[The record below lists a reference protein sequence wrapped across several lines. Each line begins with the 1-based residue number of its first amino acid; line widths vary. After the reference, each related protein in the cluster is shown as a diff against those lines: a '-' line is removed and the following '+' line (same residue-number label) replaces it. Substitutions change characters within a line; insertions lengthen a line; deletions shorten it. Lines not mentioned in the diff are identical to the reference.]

1 MDLSGYLKPL
11 RKDSAPVVYHGQDRG
26 AGNPS
31 WLWPGCAGLR
41 VRQRR
46 FAEFHS
52 LRFWRGAA
60 AALEAELARPPAVA
74 PFIVVR
80 QNITLDVYCSNVS
93 QDLHQVRN
101 GMQRQRPGGEQIPLE
116 RPIRLGLAATQLMLI
131 ALAASSLVSCTNIHC
146 GTEGKGG
153 GPGGC
158 GMDLKF
164 TTTDN
169 VTPPGSFEDP
179 ERRPLEPP

>member
-1 MDLSGYLKPL
+1 LKE
-11 RKDSAPVVYHGQDRG
+11 VVG
-26 AGNPS
+26 
-31 WLWPGCAGLR
+31 
-41 VRQRR
+41 
-46 FAEFHS
+46 
-52 LRFWRGAA
+52 
-60 AALEAELARPPAVA
+60 
-74 PFIVVR
+74 

-93 QDLHQVRN
+93 QNLHQIRN
-101 GMQRQRPGGEQIPLE
+101 GMQRQRPGGELVGRK
-116 RPIRLGLAATQLMLI
+116 RPTRLGATRLMLI
-131 ALAASSLVSCTNIHC
+131 ALAACSLESCTNIHC

-164 TTTDN
+164 TTSDS